1 MLINMKPSFLL
12 ACAAALLSTIN
23 VACSHPTAAT
33 EAVAVQMPRTTLYA
47 GAQTISVEVANTHQ
61 LRQVGL
67 MHRTNLP
74 ANHGMLFVFEA
85 AHRQCFWMKNTKIP
99 LTIAFLQD
107 DGRIA
112 SLHDMQPMS
121 EQNHCS
127 QVPVRYALEMNQGWF
142 QQHGLREGDRI
153 TNTKP

>member
-1 MLINMKPSFLL
+1 MLANMKRSFLL
-12 ACAAALLSTIN
+12 ACAAALLSTTH
-23 VACSHPTAAT
+23 VACSQPPAHN
-33 EAVAVQMPRTTLYA
+33 AVTVPMPRTTLYA
-47 GAQTISVEVANTHQ
+47 GAQAISAEVANTPE
-61 LRQVGL
+61 LRQIGL
-67 MHRTNLP
+67 MHRTSLP

-99 LTIAFLQD
+99 LTIAFLHD

-127 QVPVRYALEMNQGWF
+127 QVPVRYALEMTQGWF

-153 TNTKP
+153 TDTKP